1 MASDLVGG
9 KEWDCVVHPFQS
21 SDLTP
26 FYSVWY
32 SLTVKIAAKRS
43 RVMPLVALSAGWHRE
58 GGWWLVL
65 TSAAAAAVAAVQ
77 WTSAKD
83 DRDAASFARDLT
95 RTGESLA

>member
-1 MASDLVGG
+1 
-9 KEWDCVVHPFQS
+9 
-21 SDLTP
+21 
-26 FYSVWY
+26 
-32 SLTVKIAAKRS
+32 
-43 RVMPLVALSAGWHRE
+43 MPLVALSAGWHRE